1 MMTEIAD
8 KEKTEWVYLA
18 LVSTP
23 GLFASAIRKALNH
36 DYVHVTLSLDAD
48 FKRSFSFG
56 RRDPAVPYFAGFTRE
71 DAAEILGQYPGARYR
86 IVSIPCTKDQKKTLE
101 CDFRRY
107 YKNRFEY
114 HYNILGL
121 PFVLLN
127 KPFYFKNR
135 YTCSSFLAML
145 LDRRGIL
152 SFDKHF
158 SLVTPRD
165 FYEGLQKSVM
175 FEGYFHEYPPLRKSS
190 LIS

>member
-1 MMTEIAD
+1 MTNERTNQ
-8 KEKTEWVYLA
+8 EKTEWVYLA

-23 GLFASAIRKALNH
+23 GIFASAIRKVIDH

-48 FKRSFSFG
+48 FKHSFSFG
-56 RRDPAVPYFAGFTRE
+56 RRDPSVPYFAGFTRE
-71 DAAEILGQYPGARYR
+71 DASEILGQYPGARYR
-86 IVSIPCTKDQKKTLE
+86 IVSIPCTKAQKSMLQR
-101 CDFRRY
+101 DFRRY

-145 LDRRGIL
+145 LDRRGIM

-165 FYEGLQKSVM
+165 FYDGLQKTVLY
-175 FEGYFHEYPPLRKSS
+175 EGYFHEYPLLRRGR
-190 LIS
+190 LT